1 MKDFLVVL
9 SLLYNVWSRWLARIM
24 AQLGYEERVVC
35 PNHVAFIMDGNGR
48 WATRQGHDRSYGHTQ
63 SLRHFH
69 DLIHMCFAR
78 GAKFLSFY
86 VFAEANWNRPAEE
99 LTNIFKIMYKKI
111 NGFLV
116 DDLNYRFVIQG
127 RLDRVPKKIKEVAEK
142 LQMKSAN
149 NPKTIILCIDYSGRT
164 EIMRACAQMNVQKM
178 PCTETNFKKCLYFD
192 APDPDLV
199 IRTSGE
205 QRISDFLLWQIS
217 YSELYFTEV
226 CWPDF
231 DEFELIRA
239 LREYGRRTRRFGFVS
254 GPV

>member
-1 MKDFLVVL
+1 M
-9 SLLYNVWSRWLARIM
+9 SRLM
-24 AQLGYEERVVC
+24 AQFGYEEKIMC
-35 PNHVAFIMDGNGR
+35 PKHVAFIMDGNGR
-48 WATRQGHDRSYGHTQ
+48 WATRQGQERSFGHTN

-69 DLIHMCFAR
+69 DLIHTCFAN
-78 GAKFLSFY
+78 GAQFLSFY
-86 VFAEANWNRPAEE
+86 VFAEANWKRPAEE
-99 LTNIFKIMYKKI
+99 LANIFKIMYRKL

-127 RLDRVPKKIKEVAEK
+127 RLDRIPKKLKNVAEK
-142 LQMKSAN
+142 LQAKSAN

-164 EIMRACAQMNVQKM
+164 EILRACEKM
-178 PCTETNFKKCLYFD
+178 AAAKLPSTETNFKQCLYFD

-231 DEFELIRA
+231 DQFELVKA
-239 LREYGRRTRRFGFVS
+239 LREYARRTRRFGS
-254 GPV
+254 I